1 MISYMNNIILFQY
14 PRYFASNI
22 NFTQQKKSWEKGDNY
37 YQPILIDES
46 KQIGGLGFEDAQIR
60 QDGFSA
66 AMLCTS
72 FIHDYNDDML
82 TILHYEHRIY
92 IYHSTKYM
100 FINFMLFY
108 PVKERRIEK
117 KSFDLKIKLHDNKL
131 KRNTQY
137 NILSRTYLS
146 ENIWTNGLFAI

>member
-1 MISYMNNIILFQY
+1 MKWNTVISYMNNIILF
-14 PRYFASNI
+14 NI
-22 NFTQQKKSWEKGDNY
+22 LGILQAILISFQQKKSWEKGDNY

-100 FINFMLFY
+100 FINFMMFY
-108 PVKERRIEK
+108 PVKKRRI
-117 KSFDLKIKLHDNKL
+117 
-131 KRNTQY
+131 
-137 NILSRTYLS
+137 
-146 ENIWTNGLFAI
+146 